1 MPNLKTR
8 KDNINQFYGLIT
20 PTNFTQLVK
29 HLHQSI
35 LPNDTT
41 KQIKN
46 ATLKLIYNELR
57 CEKKQKQITN
67 NVENCHLIKFN
78 DMRALIYRPGWDPIK
93 LISIVIG
100 VETRALIFT
109 INPKIFI

>member
-1 MPNLKTR
+1 
-8 KDNINQFYGLIT
+8 
-20 PTNFTQLVK
+20 
-29 HLHQSI
+29 
-35 LPNDTT
+35 
-41 KQIKN
+41 
-46 ATLKLIYNELR
+46 
-57 CEKKQKQITN
+57 
-67 NVENCHLIKFN
+67 LIKFN